1 MQLFT
6 KDYLEHHGILGQKW
20 GVRRYQNK
28 DGSLTDLGKRRV
40 GNLSGADQIGAIHKE
55 VSQDYGNMSGAFKN
69 ASKVANSSSEIATR
83 AETIRKNQIKS
94 QMDLSQMTDKELR
107 EKINRMGLERQ
118 YSELM
123 ASQETLGYDYVRDIL
138 SIGGS
143 GLAATASVL
152 GIMLAIQQL
161 KSRT

>member
-40 GNLSGADQIGAIHKE
+40 GNLSDADRMGGIHKE
-55 VSQDYGNMSGAFKN
+55 LAQDYGNMSGALKN
-69 ASKVANSSSEIATR
+69 ASKVANNSSEIATR
-83 AETIRKNQIKS
+83 AETIRKNQLKS
-94 QMDLSQMTDKELR
+94 QMDLSQMSDKELR

-143 GLAATASVL
+143 GLAAAGSIL
-152 GIMLAIQQL
+152 GIMLAIQQI
-161 KSRT
+161 KSKT

>member
-40 GNLSGADQIGAIHKE
+40 GNLSDLDRIGAIHKE
-55 VSQDYGNMSGAFKN
+55 VSQDYGNMSKAFKN
-69 ASKVANSSSEIATR
+69 ASQVANNSNEIATR
-83 AETIRKNQIKS
+83 AESIKRNRVKS
-94 QMDLSQMTDKELR
+94 QMDLSKMSDKELR

-143 GLAATASVL
+143 SLAAVGSIL
-152 GIMLAIQQL
+152 GIMLAIQQI